1 MAKNRLNRKQI
12 QRLQRKAEMSK
23 AVDTATRIR
32 LAAEALTKQSELD
45 TWLLQCED
53 LAQRR
58 QMYDYIKQYLKF
70 ESVFPEKRRI
80 ILM

>member
-53 LAQRR
+53 VDQRR
-58 QMYDYIKQYLKF
+58 QMYDYIQQYLKF

-80 ILM
+80 ILP